1 MPVED
6 CVVVEIKSVEQ
17 IAQVHEVKLL
27 MYLTATGKKAGL
39 LINFG
44 SQFLR
49 DGIKGFVL

>member
-1 MPVED
+1 MLVEE

-17 IAQVHEVKLL
+17 VAQVHEAELL

-44 SQFLR
+44 FQFLC